1 MRSLPRCKR
10 LKPRKWLTN
19 MSRRP
24 RLALRREK
32 LKISLL
38 TKKKEE
44 NFTISRLNVSQL
56 EQLANLRQKLRQQ
69 PNSST
74 LKVERRLRY
83 LSSRLRPAR
92 F

>member
-1 MRSLPRCKR
+1 
-10 LKPRKWLTN
+10 